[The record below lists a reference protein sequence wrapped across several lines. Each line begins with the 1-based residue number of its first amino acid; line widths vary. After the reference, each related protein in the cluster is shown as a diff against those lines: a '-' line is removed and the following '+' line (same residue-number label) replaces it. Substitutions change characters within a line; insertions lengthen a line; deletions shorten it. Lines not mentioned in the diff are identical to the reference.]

1 MKAEICELFQD
12 NNYRKDLSAELINRL
27 GDSVDAIASSWIVY
41 EITGQASW
49 SAIIYALN
57 RIPTIILTPLAGP
70 WVEHHNKKLIMII
83 TDLIR
88 AVCVGLLATALLMG
102 FVNAPMIAILSLVI
116 SGAEAFRLPAGTALF
131 PQIVPEHLYG
141 HAMSVRKA
149 ASGAVELIGT
159 AIAAVIIALIGSS
172 GAIYVDMATF
182 ILSALIILS
191 MKLKDDSNEK
201 AEAFSISAYMQDLK
215 DGFMYC
221 ATKKRLVS
229 ITMIVLFLNGILV
242 PLDSLKT
249 PMINELLHG
258 DALFLS
264 AFGTTFVISMLAGSV
279 IFPMIQKH
287 LNAKIVLAMVS
298 VVITAVYFITVAAS
312 PLYTNPYIALGFLV
326 VLTAA
331 LGLCIT
337 VANMFLGIESYRII
351 DKEYLART
359 SSIGNALGSAIMPV
373 TAALISGLLRFSNVA
388 HIFLGA
394 GAVAIVFCIL
404 LFAKGDLDDEDKK
417 TTVTTESLET
427 I

>member
-1 MKAEICELFQD
+1 MKAEIRELFK
-12 NNYRKDLSAELINRL
+12 NSNYRKDLAAELINRF

-57 RIPTIILTPLAGP
+57 RVPTICLTPLAGP
-70 WVEHHNKKLIMII
+70 WVERHNKKLIMVI

-88 AVCVGLLATALLMG
+88 AICVGILATGLLMG
-102 FVNAPMIAILSLVI
+102 FLNAPMIAVLSLVI
-116 SGAEAFRLPAGTALF
+116 SSAEAFRVPAGTALF

-141 HAMSVRKA
+141 EAMSMIKA
-149 ASGAVELIGT
+149 ASSTVELVGT
-159 AIAAVIIALIGSS
+159 AAAAVIIAVIGSS
-172 GAIYVDMATF
+172 GAIYVDMMTF

-191 MKLKDDSNEK
+191 MKLKDDANEK
-201 AEAFSISAYMQDLK
+201 AEEFSVSAYMKDLK

-221 ATKKRLVS
+221 ATKKRLVA

-249 PMINELLHG
+249 PMINELMHG

-264 AFGTTFVISMLAGSV
+264 AFGISFVVSMLVGSM
-279 IFPMIQKH
+279 IFPTIYKR
-287 LNAKIVLAMVS
+287 LNAKMVLVFVS
-298 VVITAVYFITVAAS
+298 VVITAVYFIIVAAS
-312 PLYTNPYIALGFLV
+312 PLYTNPYVALGFLV
-326 VLTAA
+326 VLTAV
-331 LGLCIT
+331 LGLSIT
-337 VANMFLGIESYRII
+337 IANMFLGVESYRII

-373 TAALISGLLRFSNVA
+373 TAGLISGLLQFSNVA

-394 GAVAIVFCIL
+394 GVVAIVFCIIL
-404 LFAKGDLDDEDKK
+404 IAKGDLDEKE
-417 TTVTTESLET
+417 TTAKTESMEAV
-427 I
+427 